1 MVCALSCCSY
11 LKEDVC
17 FKSSANS
24 EFPGAAD
31 RLSGKVLTYTVQ
43 GSVFN
48 PQD

>member
-31 RLSGKVLTYTVQ
+31 RLSVYTVQ